1 MFVLIFI
8 VFNFYSKLESKF
20 KFFFKFIIF
29 KLDII
34 VLFELGL
41 DFVSVEVKFFQRKF
55 VEMEIDVQEFNL
67 KLLEIVRYKKFGS
80 KKFEDEIDF
89 R

>member
-8 VFNFYSKLESKF
+8 VFNFYSKLENKF

-67 KLLEIVRYKKFGS
+67 KFLEIVRYKKFGS

>member
-20 KFFFKFIIF
+20 IFFFKFSIF

-41 DFVSVEVKFFQRKF
+41 DFVSVEVKFF
-55 VEMEIDVQEFNL
+55 
-67 KLLEIVRYKKFGS
+67 
-80 KKFEDEIDF
+80 
-89 R
+89 

>member
-20 KFFFKFIIF
+20 KFFFKFSIF

-41 DFVSVEVKFFQRKF
+41 DFVSVEVKFF
-55 VEMEIDVQEFNL
+55 
-67 KLLEIVRYKKFGS
+67 
-80 KKFEDEIDF
+80 
-89 R
+89 